1 MNIILNNR
9 EIKNTGIFAVSDVIG
24 IGIIKA
30 LNGKNIKIP
39 EEAAVVGFDNIE
51 FSAVTE
57 PSLTTIS
64 QPGYELGKESVKML
78 LKIIEN
84 ENILPEKIILEHELI
99 VREST
104 NRKSLK

>member
-1 MNIILNNR
+1 MPSASWPR
-9 EIKNTGIFAVSDVIG
+9 R
-24 IGIIKA
+24 
-30 LNGKNIKIP
+30 IKIP
-39 EEAAVVGFDNIE
+39 QDAAVVGFDNID

-64 QPGYELGKESVKML
+64 QPGYELGKESVKQL

-84 ENILPEKIILEHELI
+84 GNVTPEKIILEHELI